1 MGVSAQRDTPAKVSG
16 ELDEPPLSG
25 VRVLDLTHVI
35 AGPYCTQMLADM
47 GADVVKIE
55 RPKTGDELRGVGRYK
70 GREEHEDY
78 FNASNRRKRS
88 AVINMKDPKGVE
100 AVRELARTADV
111 LVQNFAPG
119 TAERLGLG
127 ADEMR
132 AANPRLVYC
141 AISGFGQTGPLRNRL
156 ALDPIIQSMSG
167 VMSVTGDADGE
178 PMQIGAPIADVVAG
192 MFGAYSIVSALYARQ
207 QMGVGTYIDVSMLE
221 SMISVLGPRMG
232 ETLQAGL
239 QPRRHGN
246 ENPMRVPAGLFKAGD
261 GQYINF
267 IVQGQPYW
275 APFCKAL
282 GREEWLEDP
291 RFATMELRVKHRKEI
306 NALVEERLQDHTAEE
321 WIERML
327 AEGVPCAP
335 LYDYKQALSDE
346 HIRGRGLVLGVEHP
360 TAGDIELVG
369 PPWTT
374 TFPDPEL
381 FPPPLLGQH
390 TAEVLEEWLGWD
402 REQITSFVGFEDTT
416 QGNSEA
422 M

>member
-1 MGVSAQRDTPAKVSG
+1 VSVSTQRTSPAKG
-16 ELDEPPLSG
+16 FEELERPPLSG

-35 AGPYCTQMLADM
+35 AGPYCTEMLADM

-70 GREEHEDY
+70 GREDHEDY

-88 AVINMKDPKGVE
+88 VVVDLKDPKGVE
-100 AVRELARTADV
+100 AVRELATKADV

-127 ADEMR
+127 PDKLR
-132 AANPRLVYC
+132 TLNPRLIYC

-167 VMSVTGDADGE
+167 VMSVTGEPDGE

-207 QMGVGTYIDVSMLE
+207 QTGVGTYIDVSMLE
-221 SMISVLGPRMG
+221 SMIAVLGPRMG

-239 QPRRHGN
+239 QPQRVGN
-246 ENPMRVPAGLFKAGD
+246 ENPMRVPAGLFKCGD

-275 APFCKAL
+275 APLCRAL
-282 GREEWLEDP
+282 GREEWLDDP

-306 NALVEERLQDHTAEE
+306 NALVEERLKDHTAEE
-321 WIERML
+321 WIERLL

-335 LYDYKQALSDE
+335 LYDYKQALSNE
-346 HIRGRGLVLGVEHP
+346 HIRGRGLILEVEHP
-360 TAGDIELVG
+360 TTGDIKLVG
-369 PPWTT
+369 PPWTA

-381 FPPPLLGQH
+381 VPPPLLGQH

-402 REQITSFVGFEDTT
+402 KERIADFVGFEDKP
-416 QGNSEA
+416 QGHA
-422 M
+422 